1 MKGFAGQVQHYCGVF
16 PDGIEHD
23 RVVELGCNFPDDVD
37 AFSFQL
43 FEMRQVVSGHR
54 VLLPL
59 CVPPDSIEAGRV
71 NAAMIPDQ
79 AMA

>member
-1 MKGFAGQVQHYCGVF
+1 
-16 PDGIEHD
+16 
-23 RVVELGCNFPDDVD
+23 VD